1 MNIYYANFYKI
12 NSGFPKLIY
21 DLSIKANSINDAW
34 NEAINIAFGSGDQE
48 LKMMVRI
55 IEEEIQF

>member
-1 MNIYYANFYKI
+1 MFSATTKKSFIIENA
-12 NSGFPKLIY
+12 
-21 DLSIKANSINDAW
+21 ADACDILE
-34 NEAINIAFGSGDQE
+34 EAINIAFGSGDQE